1 MESKT
6 FERDGF
12 DVILR
17 QDVSI
22 VLASLGGELEVQTL
36 KGAKMVTVPAG
47 AQYGDRLSL
56 PGEGVPH
63 IRGTGK
69 GDFIIEFA
77 VKVPKR
83 LNKQQRELL
92 LKFAES
98 FDDSSHKKNGGFFQ
112 RIF

>member
-1 MESKT
+1 VVLNVSESKI

-12 DVILR
+12 DVILK
-17 QDVSI
+17 QDISM
-22 VLASLGGELEVQTL
+22 VLATIGGELEVQTL
-36 KGAKMVTVPAG
+36 KGPKIITVPAG
-47 AQYGDRLSL
+47 TQYGDQISL
-56 PGEGVPH
+56 TGEGVPH

-69 GDFIIEFA
+69 GDFIVEFQ

-98 FDDSSHKKNGGFFQ
+98 FEDPAHKKS
-112 RIF
+112 